1 MILSTSIDHECEPVR
16 SDRLRLDTNTIEM
29 RSANTDDECAT
40 IEGLQVG
47 THYLNRAYFS
57 LQQALGENVVKNKV
71 LAKETSI
78 RAGGPAAIFA
88 TADSFD
94 QLRAVLFAA
103 NEWGLPLFVIGKGSN
118 LLVSDAGFQGIVV
131 RLGKDFMLKRVD
143 GNKIQA
149 GAAVSLPSLVQTSS
163 KQGLDGMTFAVGIPG
178 SLGGALV
185 MNAGAHEHCIGD
197 VVSSVIVFSKACEL
211 RVMEASE
218 LSFEYR
224 NGNFNKDDI
233 IVEATL
239 ELTAGDP
246 ETIKRRMEE
255 WFGERKNNQPLQF
268 PNAGSVFKNPKR
280 MPAGLL
286 IEKAGCKGMRSG
298 DAEVSE
304 KHANFIINRG
314 VARAS
319 DVHSLIKAVQV
330 RVFENTGVYL
340 EPEIEFLG
348 QFEEMLIAPRKS

>member
-1 MILSTSIDHECEPVR
+1 MAGEG
-16 SDRLRLDTNTIEM
+16 
-29 RSANTDDECAT
+29 AT
-40 IEGLQVG
+40 IEGLHVG

-57 LQQALGENVVKNKV
+57 LRQALGDNVVKNKI

-88 TADSFD
+88 VADSFD
-94 QLRAVLFAA
+94 QLRAVLYSA

-149 GAAVSLPSLVQTSS
+149 GAAVSLPLLVQTAS

-178 SLGGALV
+178 SLGGALA

-197 VVSSVIVFSKACEL
+197 VVSSVMVFSKSCEL
-211 RVMEASE
+211 KVLEARD
-218 LSFEYR
+218 LCFVYR
-224 NGNFNKDDI
+224 NGNFDKDDI

-239 ELTAGDP
+239 ALTPGEP
-246 ETIKRRMEE
+246 EMIKRQLEE
-255 WFGERKNNQPLQF
+255 WFGKRKSNQPLQF

-280 MPAGLL
+280 TSAGLL

-298 DAEVSE
+298 DAEVSV

-314 VARAS
+314 SARAS
-319 DVHSLIKAVQV
+319 DIHSLIKAVQI
-330 RVFENTGVYL
+330 RVFDNTGVYL

-348 QFEEMLIAPRKS
+348 EFAEILIVPRKS